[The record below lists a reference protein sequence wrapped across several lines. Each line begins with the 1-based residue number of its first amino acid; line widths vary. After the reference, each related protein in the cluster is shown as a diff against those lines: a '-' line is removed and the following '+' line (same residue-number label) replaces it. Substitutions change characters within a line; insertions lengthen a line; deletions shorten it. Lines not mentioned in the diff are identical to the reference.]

1 MGDNKISEDYLD
13 NLLKNIETKSEF
25 DTIFDDT
32 DNDASNDF
40 LRQFESELESEKYSE
55 FINEFDFDDD
65 KPNAKSVKEP
75 IMHLPDD
82 MEDVVPLEDVLDQ
95 YDEAEAMGK
104 SKETGDKAKEEPQ
117 AELSDEE
124 KDFDELSNA
133 VSEFDSTIAED
144 GEEPDLSGSMDD
156 DLMDILGGDSEFSDI
171 GDMLSGDGEA
181 LGDDENKV
189 FDEFAEKEMDS
200 QEKSIEDTV
209 NEALGVDD
217 DSDNAKGKGKKGK
230 KAKKEKKT
238 GDKKESFLEKLK
250 RILFGDDEEE
260 DAVDLIIPDDNSAG
274 ALSNE
279 NAQILAELEADE
291 KEEKGKK
298 KKKKEKKEK
307 PKKEKKPKKVKEPK
321 PKKEKPPKEV
331 DNTPPLPKAP
341 VIMIFVLVISM
352 TAFVLLSTNL
362 LTKGNSI
369 STATRYYNIA
379 MAAIASGTPD
389 AEDVHMYAEAY
400 NYLDG
405 LKLNDEDTA
414 LYNKLKVLSAVS
426 GKYDSYEVFHEYGSE
441 KEALDALICAAGRC
455 ELNADAAQDYDC
467 VKELDGLHT
476 CIEQTLASQYNMSF
490 DEALEIYNSGNRTKY
505 TTALYQKLYELG
517 LE

>member
-13 NLLKNIETKSEF
+13 NLLKNIETKSEV

-65 KPNAKSVKEP
+65 KPQKSAAKEP
-75 IMHLPDD
+75 IMHMPDD
-82 MEDVVPLEDVLDQ
+82 MEDVVPLEDILEQ

-104 SKETGDKAKEEPQ
+104 
-117 AELSDEE
+117 AEKKHEE
-124 KDFDELSNA
+124 KPEPDLSEDEDDFGDLSSA
-133 VSEFDSTIAED
+133 VSEFDSTITED
-144 GEEPDLSGSMDD
+144 GEEPDLSGSMDG
-156 DLMDILGGDSEFSDI
+156 DLLDILGGDSELSDI
-171 GDMLSGDGEA
+171 GDMLSGNEEA
-181 LGDDENKV
+181 VAEDDNNV
-189 FDEFAEKEMDS
+189 FDDFAEKEMDS

-217 DSDNAKGKGKKGK
+217 ASDDTKGKGKKGK
-230 KAKKEKKT
+230 KKKKEKKS
-238 GDKKESFLEKLK
+238 GESFIDKLK

-260 DAVDLIIPDDNSAG
+260 EAVDLIIPDDNTAG
-274 ALSNE
+274 ALASE
-279 NAQILAELEADE
+279 NAQILAELEADD
-291 KEEKGKK
+291 KAEKGKK

-341 VIMIFVLVISM
+341 VIMIFVMVISM
-352 TAFVLLSTNL
+352 TVLVLLGTNL
-362 LTKGNSI
+362 LNKGNNV

-379 MAAIASGTPD
+379 MAAVASGTPYAD
-389 AEDVHMYAEAY
+389 DVHMYAEAY

-405 LKLNDEDTA
+405 LKLSADDEA

-426 GKYDSYEVFHEYGSE
+426 SKYDSYEIFHDYGSE
-441 KEALDALICAAGRC
+441 KEALDALVCAAGRC
-455 ELNADAAQDYDC
+455 ELNADAAEENDC
-467 VKELDGLHT
+467 VKELEGLRA
-476 CIEQTLASQYNMSF
+476 CIEQSLSSEYGMSF
-490 DEALEIYNSGNRTKY
+490 DEALEIYNAGSRTKY
-505 TTALYQKLYELG
+505 TTELYGKLRELG

>member
-13 NLLKNIETKSEF
+13 NLLKNIETKSEL

-65 KPNAKSVKEP
+65 KPDAKSVKEP
-75 IMHLPDD
+75 IMHMPDD
-82 MEDVVPLEDVLDQ
+82 MEDVVPLEDILDK
-95 YDEAEAMGK
+95 YDEAQAMGK
-104 SKETGDKAKEEPQ
+104 AEETEAKAKEEPQ
-117 AELSDEE
+117 PELSEEE
-124 KDFDELSNA
+124 KDFDELSSA
-133 VSEFDSTIAED
+133 VSEFDSTITED

-156 DLMDILGGDSEFSDI
+156 DLLDILGGDSEFSDI
-171 GDMLSGDGEA
+171 GDLLSGDGEA
-181 LGDDENKV
+181 ALGEDENNV
-189 FDEFAEKEMDS
+189 FDEFAEKEMGT
-200 QEKSIEDTV
+200 QGKSVEDTV
-209 NEALGVDD
+209 NEALGMDD
-217 DSDNAKGKGKKGK
+217 DSEDAKGKKGK
-230 KAKKEKKT
+230 KSKKAKKT
-238 GDKKESFLEKLK
+238 DGNKESFIEKLK

-260 DAVDLIIPDDNSAG
+260 EAVDLIIPDDNSAG
-274 ALSNE
+274 ALSSE

-352 TAFVLLSTNL
+352 TVLVLLGTNL
-362 LTKGNSI
+362 LTKGNSV
-369 STATRYYNIA
+369 STAERYYNIA
-379 MAAIASGTPD
+379 MAAVASGTPD
-389 AEDVHMYAEAY
+389 SDDIHKYAEAY

-405 LKLNDEDTA
+405 LKLNEEDTA

-426 GKYDSYEVFHEYGSE
+426 SKYDSYETFHEYGSE
-441 KEALDALICAAGRC
+441 KEALDALVCAAGRY
-455 ELNADAAQDYDC
+455 ELNAEAAEEYDC
-467 VKELDGLHT
+467 VKELDALRD
-476 CIEQTLASQYNMSF
+476 CIEQTLSSEYNMSF
-490 DEALEIYNSGNRTKY
+490 DEALEIYNAGNRTKY

>member
-13 NLLKNIETKSEF
+13 NLLKNIETKSEV

-65 KPNAKSVKEP
+65 KPQKAAVKEP
-75 IMHLPDD
+75 IMHMPDD
-82 MEDVVPLEDVLDQ
+82 MEDVVPLEDILEQ

-104 SKETGDKAKEEPQ
+104 
-117 AELSDEE
+117 AEKKPEE
-124 KDFDELSNA
+124 KPEPDLSEDEDDFGDLSSA
-133 VSEFDSTIAED
+133 VSEFDSTITED
-144 GEEPDLSGSMDD
+144 GEEPDLSGSMDG
-156 DLMDILGGDSEFSDI
+156 DLLDILGGDSEFSDI
-171 GDMLSGDGEA
+171 GDMLSGNEEA
-181 LGDDENKV
+181 VAEDENNV
-189 FDEFAEKEMDS
+189 FDDFAEKEMGS

-209 NEALGVDD
+209 NEALGMDD
-217 DSDNAKGKGKKGK
+217 ASDDAKGKGKKGRK
-230 KAKKEKKT
+230 KKKEKKS
-238 GDKKESFLEKLK
+238 GDKKESFFDKLK

-260 DAVDLIIPDDNSAG
+260 EAVDLIIPDDNTAG
-274 ALSNE
+274 VLASE
-279 NAQILAELEADE
+279 NAQILAELEADD

-341 VIMIFVLVISM
+341 VIMIFIMVISM
-352 TAFVLLSTNL
+352 TVLVLLGTNL
-362 LTKGNSI
+362 LNKGNSV
-369 STATRYYNIA
+369 STAARYYNMA
-379 MAAIASGTPD
+379 MAAVASGTPD
-389 AEDVHMYAEAY
+389 ADDIHLYAEAY

-405 LKLNDEDTA
+405 LKLGEEDTA

-426 GKYDSYEVFHEYGSE
+426 SKYDSYEVFHEYGSE

-455 ELNADAAQDYDC
+455 ELNADAAQDNDC
-467 VKELDGLHT
+467 VKELDELRA
-476 CIEQTLASQYNMSF
+476 CVEQTLSSEYNMSF
-490 DEALEIYNSGNRTKY
+490 DEALEIYNAGNRTKY
-505 TTALYQKLYELG
+505 TTVLYEKLRELG

>member
-13 NLLKNIETKSEF
+13 NLLKNIETKSEV

-65 KPNAKSVKEP
+65 KPQKAAAKEP
-75 IMHLPDD
+75 IMHMPDD
-82 MEDVVPLEDVLDQ
+82 MEDVVPLEDILEQ

-104 SKETGDKAKEEPQ
+104 
-117 AELSDEE
+117 AEKKPEE
-124 KDFDELSNA
+124 KPEPDLSEDEDDFGDLSSA
-133 VSEFDSTIAED
+133 VSEFDSTITED
-144 GEEPDLSGSMDD
+144 GEEPDLSGSMDG
-156 DLMDILGGDSEFSDI
+156 DLLDILGGDSELSDI
-171 GDMLSGDGEA
+171 GDMLSGNEEA
-181 LGDDENKV
+181 VAEDDNNV
-189 FDEFAEKEMDS
+189 FDDFAEKEMDS

-217 DSDNAKGKGKKGK
+217 DSDDTKGKGKKGK
-230 KAKKEKKT
+230 KKKKEKKS
-238 GDKKESFLEKLK
+238 GESFIDKLK

-260 DAVDLIIPDDNSAG
+260 EAVDLIIPDDNTAG
-274 ALSNE
+274 ALASE
-279 NAQILAELEADE
+279 NAQILAELEADD
-291 KEEKGKK
+291 KAEKGKK

-341 VIMIFVLVISM
+341 VIMIFVMVISM
-352 TAFVLLSTNL
+352 TVLVLLGTNL
-362 LTKGNSI
+362 LNKGNNV

-379 MAAIASGTPD
+379 MAAVASGTPD
-389 AEDVHMYAEAY
+389 ADDVHMYAEAY

-405 LKLNDEDTA
+405 LKLSADDEV

-426 GKYDSYEVFHEYGSE
+426 SKYDSYEIFHDYGSE
-441 KEALDALICAAGRC
+441 KEALDALVCAAGRC
-455 ELNADAAQDYDC
+455 ELNADAAEENDC
-467 VKELDGLHT
+467 VKELDGLRA
-476 CIEQTLASQYNMSF
+476 CIEQSLSSEYGMSF
-490 DEALEIYNSGNRTKY
+490 DEALEIYNAGSRTKY
-505 TTALYQKLYELG
+505 TTELYGKLRELG